1 MDIVDIKDIAKEIRV
16 ILANSF
22 HKTKFSVKISR
33 FSQGSSVDITWTDGP
48 TESQVNEL
56 VGHFGDTRS
65 RFVETT
71 RLYSSRFIN
80 TVIAKW
86 KTIHPSHSDLTLNCS
101 VSGLS
106 CFAEFNITEFANNP
120 DLPLY
125 EQSLYELTRHSVLE
139 GTEIKIIGELISN
152 EELVK
157 LNELAESE
165 TKTQETITPIKINSL
180 AEPIYIQGNYP
191 SLNKCNTIQQYIR
204 QEDNNRTLTQIS
216 KIVELSSKDYREFL
230 QNLLHDH
237 EWLNGEGG
245 SDSFYKSPHGDD
257 SMALINDEIELKK
270 WLAERYTIALLVTN
284 GSEYILVDPQGY
296 RYARYV
302 GFGVEMTLDDILK
315 LSEGTTTEPELEI
328 AAPEPESNLVP
339 FKKPV
344 PSSTPTPAQNPQS
357 SEDVSFIQIYEAWV
371 KKLITQGELNKIKS
385 FDDWYAIASQV
396 L

>member
-1 MDIVDIKDIAKEIRV
+1 MDIKDIAKEIRV

-22 HKTKFSVKISR
+22 YKTKFSVKISR
-33 FSQGSSVDITWTDGP
+33 FSQGSSADITWTDGP
-48 TESQVNEL
+48 TEKQVNEL

-65 RFVETT
+65 KFINTT
-71 RLYSSRFIN
+71 RLHSATLIN
-80 TVIAKW
+80 GAIAKW
-86 KTIHPSHSDLTLNCS
+86 KEFHPSQAHLTLNC
-101 VSGLS
+101 VASGLDHYAA
-106 CFAEFNITEFANNP
+106 FDITEFGSNNP

-125 EQSLYELTRHSVLE
+125 EQSIYEIVRHSILDETGIRVT
-139 GTEIKIIGELISN
+139 GDLISN

-157 LNELAESE
+157 LNELTEPE
-165 TKTQETITPIKINSL
+165 TETQETITPIKINSL

-245 SDSFYKSPHGDD
+245 SDSFYKSPHGDN
-257 SMALINDEIELKK
+257 SIALINDKIELKK

-284 GSEYILVDPQGY
+284 GSEYILVDPQGC

>member
-1 MDIVDIKDIAKEIRV
+1 MDIKDIAKEIRV

-165 TKTQETITPIKINSL
+165 
-180 AEPIYIQGNYP
+180 
-191 SLNKCNTIQQYIR
+191 
-204 QEDNNRTLTQIS
+204 
-216 KIVELSSKDYREFL
+216 
-230 QNLLHDH
+230 
-237 EWLNGEGG
+237 
-245 SDSFYKSPHGDD
+245 
-257 SMALINDEIELKK
+257 
-270 WLAERYTIALLVTN
+270 
-284 GSEYILVDPQGY
+284 
-296 RYARYV
+296 
-302 GFGVEMTLDDILK
+302 
-315 LSEGTTTEPELEI
+315 
-328 AAPEPESNLVP
+328 PESNLVQ